1 MLVSEVM
8 TRNAISVQPR
18 TTVVDAARIMLAN
31 HVSGLP
37 VLNETGVLVGMVTEG
52 DLLRRAE
59 IGTQGEAAGWLKVLL
74 QPAAVAAGY
83 VVTHSRHVSGVMT
96 HSPVFVTPDTS
107 LEEVAQTLM
116 RKRIKRLP
124 VMEDNRLVGVISRA
138 DLLKALVSKL
148 IQVDTDTTDDHILAV
163 IKAEIGKANWAP
175 KSGLNV
181 SVKDKVVTL
190 GGTIFSD
197 EERQAVITIAENA
210 PGVKDVKD
218 QMVFVDPGSGLAF
231 PPTL

>member
-1 MLVSEVM
+1 
-8 TRNAISVQPR
+8 
-18 TTVVDAARIMLAN
+18 
-31 HVSGLP
+31 
-37 VLNETGVLVGMVTEG
+37 
-52 DLLRRAE
+52 
-59 IGTQGEAAGWLKVLL
+59 
-74 QPAAVAAGY
+74 
-83 VVTHSRHVSGVMT
+83 MT